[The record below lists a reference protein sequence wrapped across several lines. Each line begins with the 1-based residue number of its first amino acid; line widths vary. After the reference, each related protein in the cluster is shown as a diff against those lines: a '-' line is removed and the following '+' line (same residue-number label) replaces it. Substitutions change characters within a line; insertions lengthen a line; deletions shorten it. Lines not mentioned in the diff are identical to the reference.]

1 MAAISTLLYTAA
13 IRGRNAL
20 YDAGM
25 FRAER
30 LAGPV
35 VSIGNISTGGSGKTP
50 FVICLGEL
58 LKQRGIKFDVLSR
71 GYRRQTQGVAIVD
84 PAGTAAEFGDEPL
97 LIARRLGVPVI
108 VGESRYEAGR
118 RAEQQFGPQLH
129 LLDDG
134 FQHRELARDFDIVL
148 VTAQDMLDRMLPLG
162 RLREP
167 LTSLSRADAIVAREE
182 TAIPDSVVGGKPL
195 WRVRRGI
202 DLKDAPS
209 RPIVFSGIA
218 RPKFF
223 LEELQ
228 ELGVQP
234 AAEIIFRDHQKYG
247 DAQIKRLLQA
257 KSASMADGFVTTEKD
272 LLNLGARIAELGT
285 VAVARVTMELLDS
298 DGALQLLLKAV
309 DNSAPPAKV
318 G

>member
-1 MAAISTLLYTAA
+1 
-13 IRGRNAL
+13 
-20 YDAGM
+20 
-25 FRAER
+25 
-30 LAGPV
+30 
-35 VSIGNISTGGSGKTP
+35 
-50 FVICLGEL
+50 
-58 LKQRGIKFDVLSR
+58 
-71 GYRRQTQGVAIVD
+71 
-84 PAGTAAEFGDEPL
+84 
-97 LIARRLGVPVI
+97 
-108 VGESRYEAGR
+108 
-118 RAEQQFGPQLH
+118 
-129 LLDDG
+129 
-134 FQHRELARDFDIVL
+134 
-148 VTAQDMLDRMLPLG
+148 MLDRMLPLG

-167 LTSLSRADAIVAREE
+167 LISLSRADAIVVREE

-234 AAEIIFRDHQKYG
+234 AAEVIFRDHQKYG

-257 KSASMADGFVTTEKD
+257 KSASMADGFITTEKD
-272 LLNLGARIAELGT
+272 VLNLGARIAELGT

>member
-1 MAAISTLLYTAA
+1 MAAISTLLYSAA

-35 VSIGNISTGGSGKTP
+35 VSIGNISTGGAGKTP

-58 LKQRGIKFDVLSR
+58 LKLRGIRFDVLSR
-71 GYRRQTQGVAIVD
+71 GYGRRTRGVAIVD
-84 PAGTAAEFGDEPL
+84 PAGTAADFGDEPL
-97 LIARRLGVPVI
+97 LIARRLGVPVV
-108 VGESRYEAGR
+108 VGESRYEAGL

-134 FQHRELARDFDIVL
+134 FQHRELARNFDIVL
-148 VTAQDMLDRMLPLG
+148 VTAPDLLDRMLPLG

-167 LTSLSRADAIVAREE
+167 LTSLSRANSIVVKEE
-182 TAIPDSVVGGKPL
+182 TAIPDSVVCGKPV

-202 DLKDAPS
+202 DLKDAPG

-234 AAEIIFRDHQKYG
+234 AGEVIFRDHQKYG
-247 DAQIKRLLQA
+247 DVQIRRLLDA
-257 KSASMADGFVTTEKD
+257 KSVQMADGFITTEKD
-272 LLNLGARIAELGT
+272 VLNLGTRIGELGT
-285 VAVARVTMELLDS
+285 VAVARVTMQLLDS
-298 DGALQLLLKAV
+298 DRALEMMLNAV
-309 DNSAPPAKV
+309 DASAPQAKAR
-318 G
+318 